1 MIPFLWRQST
11 FNDLE
16 AIETKDPDVILI
28 KMRKN
33 PDLIFRGML
42 IKRPIFAHVFSIIKK
57 HTDNLNLKKKF
68 MS

>member
-16 AIETKDPDVILI
+16 AIETKDPDVISI

-57 HTDNLNLKKKF
+57 H
-68 MS
+68 